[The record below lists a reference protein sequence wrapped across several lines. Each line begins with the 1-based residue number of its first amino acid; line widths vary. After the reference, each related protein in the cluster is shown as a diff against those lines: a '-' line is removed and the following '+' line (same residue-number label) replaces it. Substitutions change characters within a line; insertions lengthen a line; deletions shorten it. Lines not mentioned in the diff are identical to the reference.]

1 MHITMNNNSDKT
13 YKLLVARMHEVA
25 AVPPQEFGSLTFIYK
40 RIVPYL
46 KFSPWKS
53 AGILSFITASLL
65 YLIFGAYL
73 VKLATLLQF
82 GF

>member
-1 MHITMNNNSDKT
+1 MTNNYDKT
-13 YKLLVARMHEVA
+13 YKLLVERMHEVA
-25 AVPPQEFGSLTFIYK
+25 AIPPQEFGSLTFIYK

-53 AGILSFITASLL
+53 ATIMSFIIASFL

-73 VKLATLLQF
+73 VKLTTLLQF